1 LPKNFRNPRLEIGR
15 FRNRIAPMRLITIPL
30 SAAIIA
36 LAAAAPALATTSEVT
51 KPGNERS
58 ATPCHAY
65 EQNPDGSWKEIGC
78 AEDGIKPPAPAKI
91 STRNEGKTSH

>member
-1 LPKNFRNPRLEIGR
+1 
-15 FRNRIAPMRLITIPL
+15 MRLITIPL
-30 SAAIIA
+30 SAAGIA

-51 KPGNERS
+51 KPGNESS

-78 AEDGIKPPAPAKI
+78 AEDGLEPPAPSKV
-91 STRNEGKTSH
+91 STRSEGKASR